1 MRKTGNSL
9 IVPGEFAREKKM
21 SAFKTISFLV
31 SNPENELSAGFS
43 DHLDRDEGD
52 HTHVP
57 RHLRP
62 IL

>member
-1 MRKTGNSL
+1 MRNTGNSL

-31 SNPENELSAGFS
+31 SNPENEPGAGFS
-43 DHLDRDEGD
+43 DHLDEDAGD
-52 HTHVP
+52 YTHVP

-62 IL
+62 II